1 MHRKFL
7 AVIVAVIVAAVA
19 IASVAFGP
27 AALRNLSNPESN
39 QPGNGGGPLPT
50 AFDAPTWH
58 QGDSWTYDVNTSSR
72 LMEPDGPSA
81 VGSLTRTVVSAG
93 ASQYNVSLEGSFH
106 IRWMVD
112 PTPVADP
119 SGASAMLMCRGML
132 ENAPLSGY
140 SWYRASDLALL
151 KEVRSVSVRGSSMT
165 TAGMYDASY
174 SATIETT
181 FDPALDVWSFPL
193 RANETWNATSNA
205 TVHGWITWH
214 LSGPKGS
221 WTDVANFTFSE
232 PVRLFL
238 MSGEAVDVSTPA
250 GTFPSIPVSM
260 GRPELDLTHAGIT
273 TDPVDH
279 AMGLDHEVPVERNH
293 AMQAWFSGT
302 AKNVVKAQM
311 FAAGMRLNLV
321 LSSYHL
327 G

>member
-1 MHRKFL
+1 M
-7 AVIVAVIVAAVA
+7 
-19 IASVAFGP
+19 
-27 AALRNLSNPESN
+27 
-39 QPGNGGGPLPT
+39 
-50 AFDAPTWH
+50 
-58 QGDSWTYDVNTSSR
+58 
-72 LMEPDGPSA
+72 
-81 VGSLTRTVVSAG
+81 VG
-93 ASQYNVSLEGSFH
+93 
-106 IRWMVD
+106 

-132 ENAPLSGY
+132 ENATLSGY

-151 KEVRSVSVRGSSMT
+151 KEGRSVSVRGSSMT

-193 RANETWNATSNA
+193 RANETWNARSNA

-250 GTFPSIPVSM
+250 GAVPFLPPGM
-260 GRPELDLTHAGIT
+260 GPPELDPTHPGIA
-273 TDPVDH
+273 TDPNH
-279 AMGLDHEVPVERNH
+279 HPMGVAPE
-293 AMQAWFSGT
+293 
-302 AKNVVKAQM
+302 
-311 FAAGMRLNLV
+311 
-321 LSSYHL
+321 
-327 G
+327 